1 MLGSLSMDK
10 AAKIMVAGSSGLV
23 GSAILRRLKQASYTN
38 CLPVDRAVVD
48 LTDQSAVRRWFEKE
62 RPEYVFLAAAKVGG
76 ILANKTKK
84 ADFILQNLQ
93 IQTNVIEAAWRNGV
107 QRLLFLGSSCIYPKQ
122 CPQPMPESALLTG
135 PLEETNDAYAVAKI
149 AGIKLCQSFNEQYG
163 TKYISVMPTNLY
175 GPGDSFDLMNSHV
188 IPALIRKF
196 VEAKEQGLPEVILWG
211 TGQPLREFLYV
222 DDVADACVFL
232 MNTYDG
238 SGIVNIGSGEE
249 LSIRDLAGLI
259 RDTIGYEG
267 SIKWDA
273 TKPDGTARKLLDVR
287 RLQGLG
293 WRPHYSLTE
302 GLRSTVE
309 WYKNNRYARS

>member
-259 RDTIGYEG
+259 RDTIDYEG

>member
-1 MLGSLSMDK
+1 MDK

-62 RPEYVFLAAAKVGG
+62 RPEDVFLAAAKVGG

-273 TKPDGTARKLLDVR
+273 TTPDGTARKLLDVR